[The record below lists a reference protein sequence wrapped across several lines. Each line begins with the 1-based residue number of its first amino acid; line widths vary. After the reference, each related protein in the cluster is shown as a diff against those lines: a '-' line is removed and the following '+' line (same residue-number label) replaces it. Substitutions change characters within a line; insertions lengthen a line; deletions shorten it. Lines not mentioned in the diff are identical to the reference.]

1 MALSGWSMVWS
12 VARRRGFTLADVAR
26 WMAAFPASLAGLP
39 SKGRIAVGCDA
50 DFVAFDPDASFV
62 VRGSELLHRHPLTPY
77 DGRTLTGVVSRV
89 WLGGSEV
96 SPDGEPRGR
105 LLRRGG
111 GTL

>member
-1 MALSGWSMVWS
+1 MSFCS
-12 VARRRGFTLADVAR
+12 ARVTAGGRSYTVT
-26 WMAAFPASLAGLP
+26 WMGALAGLP
-39 SKGRIAVGCDA
+39 SKGRIAAGCDA
-50 DFVAFDPDASFV
+50 DFVAFDPDASFA

-96 SPDGEPRGR
+96 TPGGEPRGR

>member
-1 MALSGWSMVWS
+1 M
-12 VARRRGFTLADVAR
+12 
-26 WMAAFPASLAGLP
+26 
-39 SKGRIAVGCDA
+39 
-50 DFVAFDPDASFV
+50 
-62 VRGSELLHRHPLTPY
+62 VRGSDLLHRHPLTPY